1 MIGFIVKYLGRNFKV
16 GSSESDATLNVT
28 LVRNEFILEGSSGQ
42 PYISSFQL
50 QKDGIELDVE
60 VAECDEASIPITADN
75 YKDTCQID
83 PLYIEM
89 IDKQKADVDW
99 NLKCKLEEFR
109 KLEEILKEENLI

>member
-50 QKDGIELDVE
+50 QKDGIEF
-60 VAECDEASIPITADN
+60 DEASIPITADN

>member
-16 GSSESDATLNVT
+16 GSSESYATLNVT

-50 QKDGIELDVE
+50 QRDGIELDVE
-60 VAECDEASIPITADN
+60 VAEFDEASIPITADN

-99 NLKCKLEEFR
+99 NLKCKA
-109 KLEEILKEENLI
+109 

>member
-60 VAECDEASIPITADN
+60 VAEFDEASIPITADN

-99 NLKCKLEEFR
+99 NLQCKLEEFR

>member
-1 MIGFIVKYLGRNFKV
+1 M
-16 GSSESDATLNVT
+16 A
-28 LVRNEFILEGSSGQ
+28 EF
-42 PYISSFQL
+42 
-50 QKDGIELDVE
+50 
-60 VAECDEASIPITADN
+60 DEASIPITADN

>member
-42 PYISSFQL
+42 PYISSF
-50 QKDGIELDVE
+50 EF
-60 VAECDEASIPITADN
+60 DEASIPITADN